1 MGMVAMDAGASGLRG
16 MQWRLSYRTSTLRP
30 DGQTVDILHDFYIPA
45 LQRSVHY
52 DRVAGYF
59 RSTSLAIA
67 SQGFSAFVGRQGQ
80 MRLIV
85 GADLDPD
92 DVRAILQG
100 DEDRLTALL
109 NAELQPTAAWPQE
122 VRQGVELLAWMV
134 VHGRLDVRVG
144 FRVHTR
150 TSEPLA
156 VDSVADGYVH
166 MKWAIFADAE
176 GNRLYASGSLNESR
190 TALSLNAENLDV
202 HCDWQGER
210 DRQRVEEASQE
221 FEILW
226 QNQHPAF
233 RVLTLPEAVRQ
244 RLISLAAD
252 VTHLTEIDGSSAA
265 PRAVPTPS
273 AMERLRFAL
282 LRDGPK
288 LPGGR
293 YVGLETAPITPWP
306 HQTVVARRLIDTWP
320 YSYLL
325 CDEVGLGKTIEAGL
339 AIRSLYLSGLASR
352 ILICAPASLTRQW
365 QREMASKFL
374 LPFGRALG
382 GSPARHEYL
391 LPVSEER
398 PASTIYAPPLVIASS
413 GLLER
418 RDRRADLDRMAAVDI
433 ALVDEAHYARRK
445 NSTAGSRAAPEYGYL
460 YTAIQDV
467 LRSRS
472 RSLWLATATPMQLD
486 AVEVSDL
493 LALTRRVG
501 SLQYDPSL
509 MRAYYETLSR
519 LTGKSSTA
527 ASDWQFLRR
536 AVLAVE
542 TQDPALWSFLQG
554 TVIDGRTRL
563 TVKR

>member
-1 MGMVAMDAGASGLRG
+1 MDAEASGLRG

-30 DGQTVDILHDFYIPA
+30 DGQPVDILHDFYIPA

-67 SQGFSAFVGRQGQ
+67 SQGFSAFIGRQGQ

-109 NAELQPTAAWPQE
+109 NTELEQTAAWPQG

-134 VHGRLDVRVG
+134 AHGRLDVRVG

-190 TALSLNAENLDV
+190 TALSLNAENFDV
-202 HCDWQGER
+202 HSDWQGER
-210 DRQRVEEASQE
+210 DRQRVEEAAQE
-221 FEILW
+221 FKILW

-233 RVLTLPEAVRQ
+233 HVLTLSEAVRQ

-252 VTHLTEIDGSSAA
+252 VTHPAEIDGSSAA
-265 PRAVPTPS
+265 PRAVPAPS

-293 YVGLETAPITPWP
+293 YVGLETAPITPWL
-306 HQTVVARRLIDTWP
+306 HQTVVARRLIDTWR

-339 AIRSLYLSGLASR
+339 AIRSLYLSGLATHS
-352 ILICAPASLTRQW
+352 S
-365 QREMASKFL
+365 S
-374 LPFGRALG
+374 
-382 GSPARHEYL
+382 
-391 LPVSEER
+391 
-398 PASTIYAPPLVIASS
+398 APP
-413 GLLER
+413 
-418 RDRRADLDRMAAVDI
+418 
-433 ALVDEAHYARRK
+433 
-445 NSTAGSRAAPEYGYL
+445 
-460 YTAIQDV
+460 
-467 LRSRS
+467 
-472 RSLWLATATPMQLD
+472 
-486 AVEVSDL
+486 
-493 LALTRRVG
+493 
-501 SLQYDPSL
+501 
-509 MRAYYETLSR
+509 
-519 LTGKSSTA
+519 
-527 ASDWQFLRR
+527 
-536 AVLAVE
+536 
-542 TQDPALWSFLQG
+542 PA
-554 TVIDGRTRL
+554 
-563 TVKR
+563 